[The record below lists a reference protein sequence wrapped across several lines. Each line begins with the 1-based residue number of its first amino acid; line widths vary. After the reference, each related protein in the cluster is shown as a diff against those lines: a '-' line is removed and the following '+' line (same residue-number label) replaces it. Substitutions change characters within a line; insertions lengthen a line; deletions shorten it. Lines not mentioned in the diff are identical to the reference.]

1 VGGGFYPSSGL
12 STAHQ
17 KRCISSGSVV
27 SMHINR
33 GLPHSL
39 LEGKKVFFF
48 FKRILESQA
57 AAACK
62 SEQLEPIFQEQETDA
77 TEVKRK

>member
-1 VGGGFYPSSGL
+1 
-12 STAHQ
+12 
-17 KRCISSGSVV
+17 
-27 SMHINR
+27 MHINR